1 MGAVIVT
8 VSDEKNTF
16 SVDMEVPNMQIVE
29 ELKRDIIDTL
39 NEYRPELYLNA
50 DSLELYSRRL
60 SRIVN
65 SHETLAQAKVWN
77 GDYILLMKKR
87 NR

>member
-8 VSDEKNTF
+8 VSDENKTF
-16 SVDMEVPNMQIVE
+16 SVDLEVPDMQVVG
-29 ELKRDIIDTL
+29 ELKEDMIDTL
-39 NEYRPELYLNA
+39 NEYRPELYLYA
-50 DSLELYSRRL
+50 GSLELYSRRL
-60 SRIVN
+60 SRILS

-77 GDYILLMKKR
+77 GDYIVLMKKR